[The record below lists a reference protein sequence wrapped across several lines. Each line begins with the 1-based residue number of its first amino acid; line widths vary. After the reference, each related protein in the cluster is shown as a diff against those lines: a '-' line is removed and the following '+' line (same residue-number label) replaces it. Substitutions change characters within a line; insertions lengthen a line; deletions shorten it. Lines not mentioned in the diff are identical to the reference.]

1 MQPGARRGPR
11 ARPRAG
17 RGATARR
24 MGERAGICEG
34 SRDGPDGQGGLTMVT
49 VLGAYLLGVV
59 TLLALAST
67 IGREERVSLA
77 PILAAAFGWPV
88 LGPIVFLRAWAGR

>member
-1 MQPGARRGPR
+1 MM
-11 ARPRAG
+11 
-17 RGATARR
+17 T
-24 MGERAGICEG
+24 
-34 SRDGPDGQGGLTMVT
+34 T
-49 VLGAYLLGVV
+49 VLGAYLVGVV